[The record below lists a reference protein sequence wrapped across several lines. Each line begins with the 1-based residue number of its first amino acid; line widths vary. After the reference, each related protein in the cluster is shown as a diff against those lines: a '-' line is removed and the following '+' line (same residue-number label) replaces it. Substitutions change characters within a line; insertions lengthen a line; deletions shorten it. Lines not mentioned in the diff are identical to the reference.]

1 VVYRAGDG
9 PVGCLLIHGWSGH
22 PGEVR
27 LMADYLARRGVA
39 VVVPTLPGHGGAP
52 EEMARSSF
60 RQWIAA
66 VTCAWTDLRRTHPL
80 SFVGGLSMGG
90 ALALDLAARRPTEVR
105 GVVTMAAL
113 TSLPYAWPGWVVPW
127 GRHLVKWYS
136 PLAGA
141 DLADPAVQ
149 ERIRRRTSAAGI
161 DFADPAV
168 QERIRAASRVS
179 VASVYQLQLLL
190 RDVRR
195 HLPDVSAPLLI
206 MHGRR
211 DDVVAPRQAETIYA
225 RAASADKR
233 LVWLDGSHH
242 MLPTDVDRQ
251 QVWEAAWEFIRAR
264 AAPGAAPGLAAAP
277 PAPR

>member
-1 VVYRAGDG
+1 
-9 PVGCLLIHGWSGH
+9 
-22 PGEVR
+22 
-27 LMADYLARRGVA
+27 MADYLARRGIA
-39 VVVPTLPGHGGAP
+39 VVVPTLPGHGGTP

-66 VTCAWTDLRRTHPL
+66 VTLAWIDLRRTHPV

-90 ALALDLAARRPTEVR
+90 ALALDLAARRPTEVH
-105 GVVTMAAL
+105 GVVTMAAP
-113 TSLPYAWPGWVVPW
+113 TSLPYAWTGWIVPW

-149 ERIRRRTSAAGI
+149 ERVRRRTSAAGL

-168 QERIRAASRVS
+168 QEQIRAAARVS

-195 HLPDVSAPLLI
+195 HLPQVSAPLLI
-206 MHGRR
+206 MHGRC
-211 DDVVAPRQAETIYA
+211 DDVIAPRQAETIYA

-233 LVWLDGSHH
+233 LVWLDRSHH

-251 QVWEAAWEFIRAR
+251 QVWEAAWEFIRERTAQ
-264 AAPGAAPGLAAAP
+264 GVAAAP
-277 PAPR
+277 SALADCTPARE